1 MGVSRQ
7 TASKWLAYAELL
19 PVERVMTD
27 NGSGYRSAELD
38 GMLEARSIKHKYTR
52 PYNPWQNGK
61 VERTSRA
68 LAQEW
73 QYARLWTPSSS
84 TITTRGRTA
93 PAGAC
98 PRCHASPV

>member
-38 GMLEARSIKHKYTR
+38 GMLEART
-52 PYNPWQNGK
+52 
-61 VERTSRA
+61 
-68 LAQEW
+68 
-73 QYARLWTPSSS
+73 
-84 TITTRGRTA
+84 
-93 PAGAC
+93 
-98 PRCHASPV
+98 